1 MTKRSSPSRTFTSLQ
16 ILSSKAQGLL
26 RKARTVATE
35 NGKHGK
41 SVKLPPTCA
50 CEAITVHLS
59 AKSALKAAF
68 TVLAVVAGTWVVLHL
83 RDKILLLLLGVFVAM
98 VIDPGV
104 AALERKLRIPRGIAI
119 LVHYV
124 VAIFLVLFLF
134 FSLIPIVATQL
145 QQIALFISA
154 EVNGFLADPRIALPL
169 LSDETNARLTLLV
182 QNTLRDL
189 SIYEFT
195 DALQSLGQNLATA
208 AEGSLRFAA
217 QIAGSVARFVATLI
231 IVLVLGFFI
240 QLEKERIVRWVRNL
254 FPRIWI
260 PYVDAKA
267 DAIHVKIGQWA
278 RGEALLMF
286 SIFALTLLALV
297 ILRMPYALTL
307 ALLAG
312 FCEFI
317 PAMGPLIA
325 AVPAVLIALSQ
336 QGFVWAGVIA
346 GVYYVIQW
354 CENNL
359 LVPLIMRRAVGL
371 SPVAILFAML
381 IGVSFQDTIHPVL
394 GVMLSIPTTTII
406 AIFLRDIT
414 ERNA

>member
-1 MTKRSSPSRTFTSLQ
+1 MSKRTSPSRAFTSLQ

-26 RKARTVATE
+26 KKARKISAENTA
-35 NGKHGK
+35 NGKTA
-41 SVKLPPTCA
+41 KLPPQCK
-50 CEAITVHLS
+50 CDSVLVHLS
-59 AKSALKAAF
+59 AKSALRAAF
-68 TVLAVVAGTWVVLHL
+68 TVLAVFAGTWLLLHL
-83 RDKILLLLLGVFVAM
+83 RDKILLLLLGIFIAM

-104 AALERKLRIPRGIAI
+104 AKLESMRVPRGLAILLHYVIAI
-119 LVHYV
+119 LL
-124 VAIFLVLFLF
+124 ILFLF
-134 FSLIPIVATQL
+134 FSLIPIIAQQL

-154 EVNGFLADPRIALPL
+154 EVNGFLADPRISLPL
-169 LSDETNARLTLLV
+169 LSDESNARMTLLV

-217 QIAGSVARFVATLI
+217 QIAGSVARLVATLI

-240 QLEKERIVRWVRNL
+240 QLEKEKILRWTRGL
-254 FPRIWI
+254 FPRLWI

-267 DAIHVKIGQWA
+267 EAIHIKIGQWA

-286 SIFALTLLALV
+286 SIFSLTLLALV

-307 ALLAG
+307 AVLAG

-336 QGFVWAGVIA
+336 QGFVWAAVVM

-371 SPVAILFAML
+371 APVAILFSMM
-381 IGVSFQDTIHPVL
+381 IGVSFPDTIHPVL
-394 GVMLSIPTTTII
+394 GVMLAIPTTTII
-406 AIFLRDIT
+406 SIFLKDIS
-414 ERNA
+414 ERNG

>member
-1 MTKRSSPSRTFTSLQ
+1 MSKRTSPSRAFTSLQ

-26 RKARTVATE
+26 KKARKISAE
-35 NGKHGK
+35 NMNNGK
-41 SVKLPPTCA
+41 SAKLPAQCK
-50 CEAITVHLS
+50 CDSVLVHLS
-59 AKSALKAAF
+59 AKSALRAAF
-68 TVLAVVAGTWVVLHL
+68 TVLAVIAGTWLVLHL
-83 RDKILLLLLGVFVAM
+83 RDKILLLLLGIFIAV

-104 AALERKLRIPRGIAI
+104 AKLQRLRVPRGIAI
-119 LVHYV
+119 LLHYII
-124 VAIFLVLFLF
+124 AIVLVLFLF
-134 FSLIPIVATQL
+134 FSLIPIIAQQL

-169 LSDETNARLTLLV
+169 VSDETNIRLTLLV

-217 QIAGSVARFVATLI
+217 QIAGSVARLVATII

-240 QLEKERIVRWVRNL
+240 QLEKERILKWTRSL
-254 FPRIWI
+254 FPRLWM

-267 DAIHVKIGQWA
+267 DAIHIKIGQWA

-307 ALLAG
+307 AVLAG

-336 QGFVWAGVIA
+336 QGFVWAAVVM

-371 SPVAILFAML
+371 SPVAILFSMM
-381 IGVSFQDTIHPVL
+381 IGVSFPDTIHPVL
-394 GVMLSIPTTTII
+394 GVMLAIPTTTII
-406 AIFLRDIT
+406 AIFLRDLA
-414 ERNA
+414 ERNG